1 MRQYHIRDVCCHLA
15 NDRIYQQDFFC
26 IGYERCRLLPNY
38 FGPCLKVLMQLIA
51 VITASLT
58 DALQTTT
65 HYCQVQQI
73 VVDKNSSYA
82 VFGVEVV
89 KTIRLRS

>member
-1 MRQYHIRDVCCHLA
+1 
-15 NDRIYQQDFFC
+15 
-26 IGYERCRLLPNY
+26 
-38 FGPCLKVLMQLIA
+38 MQLIA
-51 VITASLT
+51 VTTASLT

-73 VVDKNSSYA
+73 VVDKNTSYA
-82 VFGVEVV
+82 VFGAEVV